1 MKSIE
6 VIFSPDLYDYGHNDE
21 HQVVVL
27 DILRATTAMTTAIH
41 SGVKGIIPVAEI
53 EDLKRFKEN
62 GYLIASEREGIK
74 VDFADFGN
82 SPFTFIENDLTGK
95 VIAYSTTNG
104 TIAIEKVAESS
115 SQVLIGAYT
124 NISVICEYLKKQDES
139 VVFLC
144 SGWKG
149 KFSLEDAIIAGA
161 YCERLLESGEYT
173 SDCDSVHAAMDL
185 WSIAKKDILGYVEK
199 CSHRKRLRKLQL
211 DDVIE
216 YCFTADKTPVI
227 PIFKDGMIQKQQQ

>member
-27 DILRATTAMTTAIH
+27 DILRATTAMTTAIYK
-41 SGVKGIIPVAEI
+41 GVKGIIPVAEI
-53 EDLKRFKEN
+53 EELKRFKEN

-95 VIAYSTTNG
+95 TIAYSTTNG

-115 SQVLIGAYT
+115 SEVLIGAYT
-124 NISVICEYLKKQDES
+124 NISVLCDYLKEKNQAI
-139 VVFLC
+139 VFLC

-161 YCERLLESGEYT
+161 YCERLIDSGCFST
-173 SDCDSVHAAMDL
+173 DCDSAHAAMDL
-185 WSIAKKDILGYVEK
+185 WSIAKNDLMAYIEK
-199 CSHRKRLRKLQL
+199 CSHRERLRKLEL

-216 YCFTADKTPVI
+216 FCFTPDKTPII
-227 PIFKDGMIQKQQQ
+227 PIFKDGFIQKQK